1 MQPAPE
7 GATLEDQMKLHE
19 LQEARSRTIAKMRA
33 LTDKAEA
40 ETRDL
45 SDTENT
51 EFGTLKDEVRA
62 LDGKIDRARFL
73 AEAERSAPAIVHGGT
88 GDGRFEER
96 ARDFSLVKAIGA
108 AMGEDV
114 DAGFEREMSAEVK
127 RRSGRKFQGIA
138 VPDQYFTRTMLTTG
152 AAAPLYPTQ
161 HRADL
166 YIDMLRDALVIGRL
180 GATVLDNLVGDQ
192 DIPKQTGSAT
202 AYWVAEDEPITPSD
216 LAFDDVSLS
225 PKTVGALTSYSR
237 RTLINAVPGIEDI
250 VRRDLAY
257 AIAAEID
264 KQALIGDGTGN
275 KPVGVVNAEG
285 VHELTLATPSR
296 AEALAMPMA
305 VLASNAAFG
314 NLGWALS
321 PAAAAVLMN
330 TMQVTGDAGGGYIM
344 ENGQIAGYGH
354 ALTNALPDGTAIFGA
369 WSQLLVGY
377 WSGTDILVNPY
388 ADVAYAR
395 GRVMVRAMRDVDVGV
410 RHGESFA
417 VAADVSAVPTP

>member
-1 MQPAPE
+1 
-7 GATLEDQMKLHE
+7 MKLHE
-19 LQEARSRTIAKMRA
+19 LQEARSRTVAKMRA

-45 SDTENT
+45 SDAENT

-62 LDGKIDRARFL
+62 LDGKIDRAKFL
-73 AEAERSAPAIVHGGT
+73 ADAERSAPAIVHNGT
-88 GDGRFEER
+88 GDGRFEDR
-96 ARDFSLVKAIGA
+96 ARDFSLVRAIGA

-192 DIPKQTGSAT
+192 DIPRQTGSAT
-202 AYWVAEDEPITPSD
+202 AQWVAEDQPLTETD
-216 LAFDDVSLS
+216 LTFDDVTLS
-225 PKTVGALTSYSR
+225 PHTVGALTSYSR
-237 RTLINAVPGIEDI
+237 RTLINATPGIEDI

-257 AIAAEID
+257 VIAAAID
-264 KQALIGDGTGN
+264 KAALIGDGTGN
-275 KPVGVVNAEG
+275 TPVGVVNAEG
-285 VHELTLATPSR
+285 VHNLTLATPSR

-305 VLASNAAFG
+305 VLSANAAFG

-321 PAAAAVLMN
+321 PAAAAKLMN

-344 ENGQIAGYGH
+344 DGGQIAGYGH
-354 ALTNALPDGTAIFGA
+354 ALTNALPNGTAIFGA

-377 WSGTDILVNPY
+377 WSGTDILVNPF
-388 ADVAYAR
+388 ADEAYRR

-417 VAADVSAVPTP
+417 VAEDVVTVTP

>member
-1 MQPAPE
+1 
-7 GATLEDQMKLHE
+7 MKLHE

-33 LTDKAEA
+33 LTDKAET

-45 SDTENT
+45 SDTESA

-88 GDGRFEER
+88 GDGRFEDR
-96 ARDFSLVKAIGA
+96 ARDFSLVRAIGA

-166 YIDMLRDALVIGRL
+166 AIDMLRDALVIGRL

-202 AYWVAEDEPITPSD
+202 AQWVAEDQPLTESD
-216 LAFDDVSLS
+216 LTFDDVTLS
-225 PKTVGALTSYSR
+225 PHTVGALTSYSR
-237 RTLINAVPGIEDI
+237 RTLINATPGIEDI

-257 AIAAEID
+257 VIAAAID
-264 KQALIGDGTGN
+264 KAALIGDGTAN
-275 KPVGVVNAEG
+275 TPVGVVNADG
-285 VHELTLATPSR
+285 VHNLTLATPSR

-305 VLASNAAFG
+305 VLSANAAFG

-344 ENGQIAGYGH
+344 DGGQIAGYGH

-377 WSGTDILVNPY
+377 WSGTDILVNPF
-388 ADVAYAR
+388 ADEAYRR

-417 VAADVSAVPTP
+417 VADDVTAVPTP

>member
-1 MQPAPE
+1 
-7 GATLEDQMKLHE
+7 MKLHE
-19 LQEARSRTIAKMRA
+19 LQEARSRTVAKMRA

-62 LDGKIDRARFL
+62 LDGKIDRAKFL
-73 AEAERSAPAIVHGGT
+73 ADAERSAPAIVHNGT
-88 GDGRFEER
+88 GDGRFEDR
-96 ARDFSLVKAIGA
+96 ARDFSLVRAIGA

-138 VPDQYFTRTMLTTG
+138 VPDAYFTRTMLTTG

-166 YIDMLRDALVIGRL
+166 AIDMLRDALVIGRL

-202 AYWVAEDEPITPSD
+202 AQWVAEDQPLTETD
-216 LAFDDVSLS
+216 LTFDDVTLS
-225 PKTVGALTSYSR
+225 PHTVGALTSYSR
-237 RTLINAVPGIEDI
+237 RTLINATPGIEDI

-257 AIAAEID
+257 VIAAAID
-264 KQALIGDGTGN
+264 KAALIGDGTGN
-275 KPVGVVNAEG
+275 TPVGVVNAEG
-285 VHELTLATPSR
+285 VHNLTLATPSR

-305 VLASNAAFG
+305 VLSANAAFG

-344 ENGQIAGYGH
+344 DGGQIAGYGH
-354 ALTNALPDGTAIFGA
+354 ALTNALPNGTAIFGA

-377 WSGTDILVNPY
+377 WSGTDILVNPF
-388 ADVAYAR
+388 ADEAYRR

-417 VAADVSAVPTP
+417 VADDVTAVPTP

>member
-33 LTDKAEA
+33 LTDKAET

-45 SDTENT
+45 SDAENT

-62 LDGKIDRARFL
+62 LDGKIDRAKFL
-73 AEAERSAPAIVHGGT
+73 AEAERSAPAVLHNGT

-138 VPDQYFTRTMLTTG
+138 VPDQYFMQRRTMLTTG
-152 AAAPLYPTQ
+152 AAEPLYPTQ

-166 YIDMLRDALVIGRL
+166 YVDMLRDALVIGRL

-202 AYWVAEDEPITPSD
+202 AYWVLEDQPIPESD
-216 LAFDDVSLS
+216 LAFADVSLS
-225 PKTVGALTSYSR
+225 PHTVGALTSYSR
-237 RTLINAVPGIEDI
+237 RTLINATPGIEDI

-257 AIAAEID
+257 VIAAEID
-264 KQALIGDGTGN
+264 KQALIGDGTGG
-275 KPVGVVNAEG
+275 KPLGVVNAAG
-285 VHELTLATPSR
+285 VHNLTLATPSR
-296 AEALAMPMA
+296 EQALAMPMA
-305 VLASNAAFG
+305 VLTANAAFG

-321 PAAAAVLMN
+321 PTAAAKLMN
-330 TMQVTGDAGGGYIM
+330 TLQVAGDAGGGYIM
-344 ENGQIAGYGH
+344 DAGNIAGYGH

-377 WSGTDILVNPY
+377 WSGTDILVNPF
-388 ADVAYAR
+388 ADEAYRR
-395 GRVMVRAMRDVDVGV
+395 GRVYVRAMRDVDVGV

-417 VAADVSAVPTP
+417 VADDVVTP

>member
-33 LTDKAEA
+33 LTDKAET

-45 SDTENT
+45 SDTESA

-62 LDGKIDRARFL
+62 LDGKIDRAKFL
-73 AEAERSAPAIVHGGT
+73 AEAERSAPAIVHNGT
-88 GDGRFEER
+88 GDGRFEDR
-96 ARDFSLVKAIGA
+96 ARDFSLVRAIGA

-202 AYWVAEDEPITPSD
+202 AQWVAEDQPLTETD
-216 LAFDDVSLS
+216 LTFDDVTLS
-225 PKTVGALTSYSR
+225 PHTVGALTSYSR

-257 AIAAEID
+257 VIAAAID
-264 KQALIGDGTGN
+264 KAALIGDGTGN
-275 KPVGVVNAEG
+275 TPVGVVNAEG
-285 VHELTLATPSR
+285 VHNLTLATPSR

-305 VLASNAAFG
+305 VLSANAAFG

-344 ENGQIAGYGH
+344 DGGQIAGYGH
-354 ALTNALPDGTAIFGA
+354 ALTNALPNGTAIFGA

-377 WSGTDILVNPY
+377 WSGTDILVNPF
-388 ADVAYAR
+388 ADEAYRR

-417 VAADVSAVPTP
+417 VADDVTAVPTP

>member
-1 MQPAPE
+1 
-7 GATLEDQMKLHE
+7 MKLHE

-73 AEAERSAPAIVHGGT
+73 AEAERSAPAVLHNGT
-88 GDGRFEER
+88 GDGRFEDR
-96 ARDFSLVKAIGA
+96 ARDFSLVRAIGA

-166 YIDMLRDALVIGRL
+166 AIDMLRDALVIGRL

-202 AYWVAEDEPITPSD
+202 AQWVAEDEPLTETD
-216 LAFDDVSLS
+216 LTFDDVTLS
-225 PKTVGALTSYSR
+225 PHTVGALTSYSR
-237 RTLINAVPGIEDI
+237 RTLINATPGIEDI

-257 AIAAEID
+257 VIAAAID
-264 KQALIGDGTGN
+264 KAALIGDGTGN
-275 KPVGVVNAEG
+275 TPVGVVNAEG
-285 VHELTLATPSR
+285 VHNLTLATPSR

-305 VLASNAAFG
+305 VLSANAAFG

-344 ENGQIAGYGH
+344 DGGQIAGYGH
-354 ALTNALPDGTAIFGA
+354 ALTNALPNGTAIFGA

-377 WSGTDILVNPY
+377 WSGTDILVNPF
-388 ADVAYAR
+388 ADEAYRR

-417 VAADVSAVPTP
+417 VANDVTAVPTP